1 MSAPVP
7 PSRPPVP
14 LSTWILGGIVVVLA
28 ALLLATWLTRPPAP
42 PAPVPAPPPA
52 TEAPAPPAEP
62 PAPATPRSSALPPLP
77 EREAARWESLAV
89 SLAGWPPRR
98 VDEATCEEVRR
109 DLDDALGGIE
119 LPGDGEDTAA
129 AVDALL
135 GALAGER
142 PVASGELR
150 DCDALVG
157 NVFVLARALGRKRLV
172 ALARLAREAHAD
184 PELAALALWRYA
196 AVAPACGDR
205 ARGLTRERLYD
216 YGVWLLD
223 TLGGSAFLARRSPR
237 EEALVAFYALLA
249 VDRASRAGHNPAGYD
264 LAAGARRVRAM
275 LEGVDLR
282 WKDRYLRAVDEVE
295 AAAP

>member
-1 MSAPVP
+1 MSAPVS

-14 LSTWILGGIVVVLA
+14 PVTWILGAAVVVLA
-28 ALLLATWLTRPPAP
+28 ALLAWTWFARPSAPPPAP
-42 PAPVPAPPPA
+42 PAA
-52 TEAPAPPAEP
+52 EAPAAPEP
-62 PAPATPRSSALPPLP
+62 SPAPGEPGSAALPPLAG
-77 EREAARWESLAV
+77 REAARWESLAV

-98 VDEATCEEVRR
+98 VDEATCDEVRR
-109 DLDDALGGIE
+109 DLADAIGGID
-119 LPGDGEDTAA
+119 LPGGGEDAAA

-172 ALARLAREAHAD
+172 ALARAAREAHAD
-184 PELAALALWRYA
+184 PEVAALALWRYA
-196 AVAPACGDR
+196 AVAPACGER
-205 ARGLTRERLYD
+205 ARDLTRERLYD
-216 YGVWLLD
+216 YGVWVLD
-223 TLGGSAFLARRSPR
+223 TLGGSAFLARRAPR
-237 EEALVAFYALLA
+237 DEALVAFYALLA
-249 VDRASRAGHNPAGYD
+249 VDRAARAGHNPAGYD

-282 WKDRYLRAVDEVE
+282 WKDRYLRAVDEIE